1 MIEYTGYIRKIRF
14 YSESSNYIVALID
27 VEQEDKLITMNG
39 YMNNFND
46 YDKYL
51 FIGDY
56 EIHPK
61 YGKQFKLS
69 EYRIIL
75 AKESDEIIKY
85 LSSPLF
91 KGVGQKLAKQIVDS
105 LGEDCLT
112 IIKNDKHSLDCVM
125 AMTEKKRDM
134 IYEVLTNS
142 DYDQEVMQ
150 FFMGHGISLKNLGL
164 IQAFY
169 KEKTLEVLQNN
180 PYRLI
185 EDIDGIGFKTADE
198 LALKTG
204 GALDNPDRI
213 KAAIV
218 YSIKQYGFNTGS
230 TYCLIEEIV
239 KTFKQLIYSI
249 EENIFYEYLDE
260 LIDNG
265 LIIKENERYYYHEMY
280 EAEVNIANYLKIRIN
295 HDDESIDESR
305 VDQLL
310 QDFEKNQGIT
320 YAKKQK
326 EALFYFLKSS
336 VMILTGGPGTGK
348 STIVHALLKIYTS
361 LYPEDKIGLVAPT
374 GRAAKR
380 LTELTGIEACT
391 IHRLLKWDLHTN
403 TFAMNRTNPLDI
415 DVLIIDEFSMV
426 DCLLLSKLFDAGRK
440 ISKILFIGDYYQLP
454 SVAPGN
460 VLKDLIEAGVKTIEL
475 DEIFRQAK
483 DSGIIQLAHHII
495 NNEIDD
501 IDLFDH
507 YQDINFFPMLNY
519 DVIKNV
525 KTIVNKAL
533 EEGYETS
540 DIQVLA
546 PMYQGVAG
554 IDALND
560 ALQDVFNPKDQC
572 LDSYKIGRMEYR
584 IGDKILQLKNRVD
597 DNVFNGDIGILIDIC
612 RKDNFEY
619 LQDTLIVDFDG
630 NIVEYTSQNFN
641 TITLAYCMS
650 IHKSQG
656 NEFKIVIMPVL
667 SDYYIMLRR
676 NLLYTAITRAKQS
689 LFIMGDSKAFMHGLH
704 NYQDNRRKTTL
715 KLRFEDKPEISVYDF
730 L

>member
-51 FIGDY
+51 FVGDY

-91 KGVGQKLAKQIVDS
+91 KGIGQKLAKQIVDS

-112 IIKNDKHSLDCVM
+112 MIKNDKHSLDCVIG
-125 AMTEKKRDM
+125 MTEKRRDL

-180 PYRLI
+180 PYQLI

-204 GALDNPDRI
+204 GTLDSPHRI

-230 TYCLIEEIV
+230 TYCLIEEII
-239 KTFKQLIYSI
+239 KTFKQLIYRI
-249 EENIFYEYLDE
+249 EENVFYEYLDE

-265 LIIKENERYYYHEMY
+265 LIIKEDERYYYHEMY
-280 EAEVNIANYLKIRIN
+280 EAEVNIANYLKMRIN
-295 HDDESIDESR
+295 HDDENIDESR
-305 VDQLL
+305 VNQLL

-336 VMILTGGPGTGK
+336 VMILK
-348 STIVHALLKIYTS
+348 SKKKH
-361 LYPEDKIGLVAPT
+361 
-374 GRAAKR
+374 
-380 LTELTGIEACT
+380 C
-391 IHRLLKWDLHTN
+391 
-403 TFAMNRTNPLDI
+403 
-415 DVLIIDEFSMV
+415 
-426 DCLLLSKLFDAGRK
+426 
-440 ISKILFIGDYYQLP
+440 FI
-454 SVAPGN
+454 
-460 VLKDLIEAGVKTIEL
+460 
-475 DEIFRQAK
+475 F
-483 DSGIIQLAHHII
+483 
-495 NNEIDD
+495 
-501 IDLFDH
+501 
-507 YQDINFFPMLNY
+507 
-519 DVIKNV
+519 
-525 KTIVNKAL
+525 
-533 EEGYETS
+533 
-540 DIQVLA
+540 
-546 PMYQGVAG
+546 
-554 IDALND
+554 
-560 ALQDVFNPKDQC
+560 
-572 LDSYKIGRMEYR
+572 
-584 IGDKILQLKNRVD
+584 
-597 DNVFNGDIGILIDIC
+597 
-612 RKDNFEY
+612 
-619 LQDTLIVDFDG
+619 
-630 NIVEYTSQNFN
+630 
-641 TITLAYCMS
+641 
-650 IHKSQG
+650 
-656 NEFKIVIMPVL
+656 
-667 SDYYIMLRR
+667 
-676 NLLYTAITRAKQS
+676 
-689 LFIMGDSKAFMHGLH
+689 
-704 NYQDNRRKTTL
+704 
-715 KLRFEDKPEISVYDF
+715 
-730 L
+730 